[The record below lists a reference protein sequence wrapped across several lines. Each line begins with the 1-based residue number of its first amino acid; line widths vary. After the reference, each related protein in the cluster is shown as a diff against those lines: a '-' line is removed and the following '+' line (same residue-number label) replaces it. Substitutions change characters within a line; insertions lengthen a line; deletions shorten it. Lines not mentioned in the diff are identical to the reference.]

1 MTGRRSIRAALGVAV
16 LAALA
21 AGGCFSETTWFYPAP
36 GQGSLVTN
44 GDRLGVAKRL
54 SGEDPEAQS
63 FVVMSVRQAYVA
75 GAGGNLRRT
84 IVQVTVSLVNKAAA
98 PARFETAAARL
109 EVAGRA
115 FAPKWISRWPEPK
128 GEARDEAAP
137 GAHVRFDL
145 YFDLEPYVPT
155 GYPAAPPVTGGI
167 PLGSLGE
174 FHVSWQAEWAGEKVS
189 GKFRFVRDHT
199 GRVGAGWAVAP
210 GPHWGYG
217 WWTWPY
223 AWPTGLV
230 VYRAYYPWRGIHAHG
245 RLRGAHRRR
254 SSFVGKRPRIKIK

>member
-1 MTGRRSIRAALGVAV
+1 MMGRCSIRAALGV
-16 LAALA
+16 AALA

-63 FVVMSVRQAYVA
+63 FVVMSVREAYVA
-75 GAGGNLRRT
+75 GAGGNLMRT
-84 IVQVTVSLVNKAAA
+84 IVQVTANLVNKAAA
-98 PARFETAAARL
+98 PARFESAAARL

-115 FAPKWISRWPEPK
+115 FAPKWISRWPEAK
-128 GEARDEAAP
+128 GGAHVAGIQDEVAP

-155 GYPAAPPVTGGI
+155 GYPAAPPLTGGI

-210 GPHWGYG
+210 GPYWGYH

-223 AWPTGLV
+223 AWPTGIV
-230 VYRAYYPWRGIHAHG
+230 VFRAHYPWRGIHAG
-245 RLRGAHRRR
+245 ARLRRR
-254 SSFVGKRPRIKIK
+254 SSFVRKRPRIKIK